1 MEQQAA
7 ALQLLTVGKLLFGDD
22 LDATCH
28 TLLPGSRVGDYLQL
42 CCCTACTVSMCA
54 RYHVTMVHTCCV
66 QVQDLAILHT
76 QAYAS
81 STAEGYISKLR
92 AAGLQPGALLSG
104 SARNR
109 LVTLLPGTSSAA
121 DPAIVYEENVLR
133 VLASTRTDV
142 LTRLCCR
149 CRQQQGRGSIQ
160 GLRQLQL
167 VLDIPGGS
175 TGAVFQSCCLLK
187 RLPANTAGLG

>member
-1 MEQQAA
+1 
-7 ALQLLTVGKLLFGDD
+7 
-22 LDATCH
+22 
-28 TLLPGSRVGDYLQL
+28 
-42 CCCTACTVSMCA
+42 MCA
-54 RYHVTMVHTCCV
+54 RCHVTVVHARCV
-66 QVQDLAILHT
+66 QVEDLATLHT

-109 LVTLLPGTSSAA
+109 LATLLPGTSSAA
-121 DPAIVYEENVLR
+121 ASAMFCEENVLC
-133 VLASTRTDV
+133 VSPARTDV

-149 CRQQQGRGSIQ
+149 CRQQKGRGSIQ
-160 GLRQLQL
+160 SLRQLQL
-167 VLDIPGGS
+167 VFDLLDGS
-175 TGAVFQSCCLLK
+175 SGAMFESCCLLK